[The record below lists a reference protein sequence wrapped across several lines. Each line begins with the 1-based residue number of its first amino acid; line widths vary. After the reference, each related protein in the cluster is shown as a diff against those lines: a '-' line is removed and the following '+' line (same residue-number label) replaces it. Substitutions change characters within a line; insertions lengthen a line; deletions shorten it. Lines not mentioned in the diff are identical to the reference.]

1 MTDDIVARLRNG
13 YALDYDQNELFK
25 FCNEAA
31 DEIERMRERMDDWR
45 AAMTENHDL
54 WREVERLRAALVKI
68 MQKCPYARKD
78 QWCACI
84 DCNCIIARAAL
95 AGEASDDAAP

>member
-1 MTDDIVARLRNG
+1 MSNDIVARLRNG

-31 DEIERMRERMDDWR
+31 DEIERVRERRADWR

-54 WREVERLRAALVKI
+54 WREVERLRAALRTIGYGPPDEGDKLQLLNMFVET
-68 MQKCPYARKD
+68 
-78 QWCACI
+78 
-84 DCNCIIARAAL
+84 ARAAL
-95 AGEASDDAAP
+95 EGEKTDV

>member
-1 MTDDIVARLRNG
+1 MTDDIVDRLRNG

-31 DEIERMRERMDDWR
+31 DEIERLRERRDDWR

-54 WREVERLRAALVKI
+54 WNENERLRAALREIANGPRDADKSYVSLLHEI
-68 MQKCPYARKD
+68 QSE
-78 QWCACI
+78 
-84 DCNCIIARAAL
+84 ARAAL
-95 AGEASDDAAP
+95 EGEKKDD